1 MSTASMPP
9 PGPPPRQSLMTLRV
23 YRTTRDGAV
32 TEERE
37 PLHVLGGDGWDLYGL
52 SQVWPPCAC
61 PRHRD
66 PCPRAGDQGGS

>member
-1 MSTASMPP
+1 MSAASTP
-9 PGPPPRQSLMTLRV
+9 PGPPPRKSLMTLRV

-32 TEERE
+32 TEERA
-37 PLHVLGGDGWDLYGL
+37 PLYVLAGDMRDIYGL

-66 PCPRAGDQGGS
+66 GR